1 MSTAESQFG
10 DFTAGRRVQ
19 TWLLT
24 VFALL
29 GVLLAAVG
37 IFGLVHYTVAERT
50 REMGVR
56 IAMGAT
62 AGQVMALVVRQGM
75 RMPLA
80 GVAAGLLAAAG
91 VTRVM
96 SGLLFGVGAIDPM
109 TFAIVAAFLGLVALA
124 ACYLPARRAS
134 RVDPMVALRQD

>member
-1 MSTAESQFG
+1 M
-10 DFTAGRRVQ
+10 
-19 TWLLT
+19 
-24 VFALL
+24 L

-37 IFGLVHYTVAERT
+37 IFGLVHYAVAERT

-62 AGQVMALVVRQGM
+62 AAQVMALVIRQGM

-80 GVAAGLLAAAG
+80 GIAAGLLAAAG

-96 SGLLFGVGAIDPM
+96 SGLLFGVGAIDLV
-109 TFAIVAAFLGLVALA
+109 TFAVVAGLLALVALT

-134 RVDPMVALRQD
+134 RIDPMLALRQD